1 MKRYL
6 FFVLIFSAGSYA
18 QTVNEFDCL
27 PEEMAEIL
35 DTTRSPDRTKNT
47 TFSQF
52 QAPYQQATLVE
63 RTGKQPD
70 QLSAADYK
78 DNSDLSCLNVD
89 MSKVNIDIFGGLDQL
104 SKMITDGFGSVVDA
118 MGDIMDDLSKGLC
131 SRTAVAVGGF
141 VSDKADQFGS
151 IAKRSAEKKLR
162 QQEMYKVLNPSK
174 RNYLIN
180 DQINETFNDEYNL
193 LNWRN
198 GGISEDHF
206 KKKSGKLFGKEVDN
220 IYDDFDDNVD
230 DYLGID
236 WRKDE
241 IDRLFYY

>member
-1 MKRYL
+1 MYMFNKKIITIMVTFTL
-6 FFVLIFSAGSYA
+6 FSGSAIS
-18 QTVNEFDCL
+18 QTANEFDCS

-35 DTTRSPDRTKNT
+35 DTSRSPDRNKQT

-70 QLSAADYK
+70 QLSAEDYK

-89 MSKVNIDIFGGLDQL
+89 MSKINIDIFGGLDKL

-118 MGDIMDDLSKGLC
+118 MGDVMDDLSKGLC
-131 SRTAVAVGGF
+131 SRAAVAVGGF
-141 VSDKADQFGS
+141 VTDKADEYGS

-162 QQEMYKVLNPSK
+162 QQEIYKILSPSK

-180 DQINETFNDEYNL
+180 EKINDTFNDEYNL

-198 GGISEDHF
+198 GGVDENHF
-206 KKKSGKLFGKEVDN
+206 KNKSGKLFGKEVDGV
-220 IYDDFDDNVD
+220 YDDFDDNID

-236 WRKDE
+236 
-241 IDRLFYY
+241 

>member
-1 MKRYL
+1 MFNKKIITII
-6 FFVLIFSAGSYA
+6 IFSALFSGNAIS
-18 QTVNEFDCL
+18 QTVNEFDCS
-27 PEEMAEIL
+27 PEEMAEVL
-35 DTTRSPDRTKNT
+35 DTSRSPDRTKNT

-70 QLSAADYK
+70 QLSAADYQE
-78 DNSDLSCLNVD
+78 NSDLSCLNVD
-89 MSKVNIDIFGGLDQL
+89 MSKVNIDIFGGLDKL

-118 MGDIMDDLSKGLC
+118 MGDVMDDLSKGLC
-131 SRTAVAVGGF
+131 SRAAVAVGGF

-162 QQEMYKVLNPSK
+162 QQELYKIINK
-174 RNYLIN
+174 RDYLIN
-180 DQINETFNDEYNL
+180 EQINETFNDEYNL

-198 GGISEDHF
+198 GELDDQHF
-206 KKKSGKLFGKEVDN
+206 KKKSGKIFGKEVDN
-220 IYDDFDDNVD
+220 VYDDFDDNVD

-236 WRKDE
+236 
-241 IDRLFYY
+241 